1 MIKVNIFSCMIVL
14 HSLCF
19 SFTLLYHQERL
30 ILSYTYHSCFF
41 FLFIRQCQLSAY
53 SYVNYISYY
62 IQSLCKKTSSLYLYF
77 FALLYFVLMFF
88 SHASIT
94 RCGNC
99 KLTCVSLGL
108 CQTFSCNSLLF
119 FSS

>member
-1 MIKVNIFSCMIVL
+1 MHDNFA
-14 HSLCF
+14 
-19 SFTLLYHQERL
+19 LLVFFFYIAVSPGEINSKLYLPQL
-30 ILSYTYHSCFF
+30 FF

-62 IQSLCKKTSSLYLYF
+62 IQSPCKKTSSLYLYF